1 MQFDVDKFVEL
12 GKSLLRISFDSKTVY
27 SSEDIDF
34 VISKLNELG
43 LNRVDNDYVERSI
56 KSQVWVEM
64 EEGSGLVNQAT
75 HKKWLGDKRAQ
86 IDFYFWRRYKSF
98 LIEDKGWSVNVVN
111 TLDEVSDS
119 LIELIGDPDL
129 AGSWARKGLLLGDVQ
144 SGKTS
149 NYLAICN
156 KAADVGYKI
165 VILLTGTLE
174 NLRRQTQER
183 VDEGFTGRNSRD
195 FLKTNPEGKYI
206 GVGFKEKNLRRCA
219 VPFTSIDYDFNKNLL
234 DSLHLGV
241 QDLKEPVVLVV
252 KKNKSVLDN
261 LESWLQKWCSNGI
274 DKTKIE
280 YPILVI
286 DDESD
291 NASVNTSKD
300 SINAINHGIRKIL
313 DLFSRSSYLGVTA
326 TPFANIFIDPFE
338 KEGQLPDLFP
348 KDYIYALNPPSNY
361 IGSNDLFGEESK
373 YSNAIKKIE
382 DADDYFPLGHKITN
396 RISNL
401 PDSLK
406 EAIVYFCLS
415 NVIRDIRKNTSKHR
429 SMLINVSRFVDV
441 QNNVFE
447 KVREFFFEYRERV
460 TNYILLDDSQDY
472 YVTLTKK
479 IYERNRNISDQC
491 VWKLIRENL
500 VSSISSTK
508 IMQVNKNNSYEN
520 LDYSAY
526 NEIGLRVIAI
536 GGNSLSRGLT
546 LEGLCVSYFYRNS
559 MMYDTLMQM
568 GRWFGYRENYQDLFR
583 LWLPNEGIEWYKHIT
598 SSTNELR
605 DEIKYMQRQGL
616 TPLEFGLKVQAHQ
629 ESLLITARN
638 KMRYTTKIE
647 RLVSLEGR
655 QIETFKLRLVK
666 ENIDHN
672 YQVCEEFI
680 YSLGAPSN
688 KKIPDKIKLWEKV
701 GKIRVASFVSKLY
714 SHPSNIYFNPVFV
727 SNYIEELEQYPEWD
741 VVVPISG
748 VGQPF
753 DFGGIQGYTSA
764 RSSFIEKDAI
774 RIAGKHNRVGMPGD
788 AKFGMTIEE
797 QVEAEEVYK
806 SINGAKKTYPS
817 FAYLKRRTKPLL
829 IIYLIDV
836 ITEDEK
842 DNELQRIKSFIGTNP
857 VPVVSASF
865 PSKDGVT
872 ETKKLVY
879 YMNLIDQLEYLEYE
893 DSQESDDFEVIE

>member
-1 MQFDVDKFVEL
+1 MHFDKEKFIEL
-12 GKSLLRISFDSKTVY
+12 GKSLLRITFDDKTIY

-34 VISKLNELG
+34 VIGKLNELG
-43 LNRVDNDYVERSI
+43 LNHEDNDYVERSI
-56 KSQVWVEM
+56 KSQVWVAM
-64 EEGSGLVNQAT
+64 EKGSELVNQET
-75 HKKWLGDKRAQ
+75 HKKWLGDKKAL
-86 IDFYFWRRYKSF
+86 IDFYYWKRYKSY
-98 LIEDKGWSVNVVN
+98 LIEDKGWAVNVVN

-119 LIELIGDPDL
+119 LVELIGDPNLD
-129 AGSWARKGLLLGDVQ
+129 GYWARKGLLLGDVQ

-252 KKNKSVLDN
+252 KKNKSVLNN
-261 LESWLQKWCSNGI
+261 LESWLQKWCTNGI

-280 YPILVI
+280 YPILLI

-291 NASVNTSKD
+291 NASVNTSAD

-326 TPFANIFIDPFE
+326 TPFANIFIDPSE

-361 IGSNDLFGEESK
+361 IGSNDLFGEDSK
-373 YSNAIKKIE
+373 YSNAIIKIE
-382 DADDYFPLGHKITN
+382 DADDYFPLGHKITT
-396 RISNL
+396 RLTDL
-401 PDSLK
+401 PESLK
-406 EAIVYFCLS
+406 EAIVYFCLT
-415 NVIRDIRKNTSKHR
+415 NVVRDMRKNTSKHR

-441 QNNVFE
+441 QNSVFE
-447 KVREFFFEYRERV
+447 KVREFFFDYRERV
-460 TNYILLDDSQDY
+460 TNFILQSNTNDVYVKLSKRVYDKHENIHKY
-472 YVTLTKK
+472 YDWESIK
-479 IYERNRNISDQC
+479 
-491 VWKLIRENL
+491 ENL
-500 VSSISSTK
+500 VISISSTK

-526 NEIGLRVIAI
+526 SEVGLRVIAI

-583 LWLPNEGIEWYKHIT
+583 LWLPEEGISWYKHIT
-598 SSTNELR
+598 CSTNELR

-647 RLVSLEGR
+647 RPVSLEGR
-655 QIETFKLRLVK
+655 QIETFKMRFLK
-666 ENIDHN
+666 EDIEHN
-672 YQVCEEFI
+672 YRVSEDFI
-680 YSLGAPSN
+680 NSLGISST
-688 KKIPDKIKLWEKV
+688 KKVPDRIKLWERVERK
-701 GKIRVASFVSKLY
+701 KVASFIRKLF
-714 SHPSNIYFNPVFV
+714 SHPSNIYFNPTFV
-727 SNYIEELEQYPEWD
+727 SSYIDDLDLYPEWD
-741 VVVPISG
+741 VAIPISG

-753 DFGGIQGYTSA
+753 NFGGVEGNTSA

-788 AKFGMTIEE
+788 AKFGMTLIE
-797 QVEAEEVYK
+797 QKEAEEIYRL
-806 SINGAKKTYPS
+806 INGEKKTYPS
-817 FAYLKRRTKPLL
+817 FAYLKKRTKPLL

-836 ITEDEK
+836 ITEDGKES
-842 DNELQRIKSFIGTNP
+842 ELQKIKTKIGENP
-857 VPVVSASF
+857 IAVISASF

-872 ETKKLVY
+872 GTKKLVY
-879 YMNLIDQLEYLEYE
+879 YMNLIDQLEYLEHE
-893 DSQESDDFEVIE
+893 DTQESDDIEGTE